1 MEVLH
6 EKEAYQ
12 RRLEEERDRVTALQ
26 AEVRHRSKEV
36 DEAMQETGQ
45 ARQKVTEV
53 ERSAALALTTRRDAE
68 ERMSTLL
75 RRQNQLEMEAKDARQ
90 SASEARRGATEACS
104 EREVAQAEVED
115 LKRRLS
121 NEKRQKESLEME
133 TVTLTAELEAAKT
146 QLSAAEQASVEV
158 DTERRRL
165 MSKVESLQDSAWR
178 ATREAQDDAEVLA
191 KKVAEERQSWDEER
205 SRLEQLLDSGQRR
218 ILASMSR
225 MRQTEVESKFESIV
239 ARQHGLKPAEYHQT
253 R

>member
-1 MEVLH
+1 M
-6 EKEAYQ
+6 
-12 RRLEEERDRVTALQ
+12 
-26 AEVRHRSKEV
+26 
-36 DEAMQETGQ
+36 
-45 ARQKVTEV
+45 
-53 ERSAALALTTRRDAE
+53 
-68 ERMSTLL
+68 
-75 RRQNQLEMEAKDARQ
+75 
-90 SASEARRGATEACS
+90 
-104 EREVAQAEVED
+104 ED

-239 ARQHGLKPAEYHQT
+239 ARQHELELEDAAQLDEARQQLESLQHERDTLEQSLLHANATLRDLAKETAQFDHALSLIHI
-253 R
+253 